1 MKTYAIYGLMEYLA
15 RIPVGGTCVEVH
27 FTGGQ
32 LSGFGIRPA
41 TYSTDDPV
49 LQRLIERSQHFRTRR
64 IQILGK

>member
-15 RIPVGGTCVEVH
+15 RIPVGGTTVDVH

-49 LQRLIERSQHFRTRR
+49 MQRLIERSRDYRSKR
-64 IQILGK
+64 IRLI

>member
-1 MKTYAIYGLMEYLA
+1 MKTYALYGLMEYMA
-15 RIPVGGTCVEVH
+15 NIPVGGTTVQVH

-49 LQRLIERSQHFRTRR
+49 MQRLIERSQLYKTHR
-64 IQILGK
+64 IKELK

>member
-1 MKTYAIYGLMEYLA
+1 MKTYALYGLMEYLA
-15 RIPVGGTCVEVH
+15 HIPVGGTSVEVH

-49 LQRLIERSQHFRTRR
+49 MQRLIERSELYKSKR
-64 IQILGK
+64 IRAL